1 MKETKEPREPSEPL
15 EPTTRSAPSSGF
27 AALWSPDGATRT
39 FTPGS
44 TGEPADLPFLFS
56 SNQRFGPYVIVRPLG
71 KGGMGQVYEADEIE
85 SGRRVAVKILSRGI
99 GEEEELERFL
109 REGQLAASLSH
120 PNCVYVFGTSE
131 VQGFPVIAMELV
143 PEGTLKDRVAGA
155 PMSMAAAVDAILQVV
170 TGLEAAASIGIL
182 HRDVKPSNC
191 FVHRDGRVLV
201 GDFGLSVAASAH
213 APGERATGTIL
224 GTPGFAS
231 PEQLRGDAL
240 DVRSDIYSVGATLFY
255 LLTGRAPFDDR
266 STTALLAKVAA
277 EPPPALDLLRPELP
291 RRLAQIVARCLS
303 KDRKDR
309 FDSYRSL
316 RIVLEP
322 FGSSRVVRGPLWRR
336 LVAGAVDNYLT
347 SLPALPLVIVLSLQ
361 PLSPSHP
368 LHALA
373 VAVALV
379 ASRVIY
385 YGLLEGALGAGV
397 GKAMMGLR
405 VVNTE
410 QVTPGLTRAALR
422 ALMFAGASQAIVQAI
437 TWPVV
442 RREPDVAVGLLNTVT
457 TSAYLIALF
466 CTARPSNGWAA
477 LHDRWSRTRVVRKR
491 VRVEARASATIQ
503 ATEAAPIAG
512 DIRVGPYVLPSGT
525 EARVDAP
532 RLVTGYDDRLRR
544 RVWIHLLPPGAP
556 SLGALRRDIDR
567 PARTRWLAGRRGATE
582 SWDAY
587 EAIDGRPLRDAVST
601 PQRWSRV
608 RHWLDDLVREL
619 TAGLADGSLPRLH
632 PDRVWIGRDDRA
644 RLVEWTNAGAG
655 PIVEPS
661 ESDDPTLASVQHLL
675 YAVAVAALLGIPP
688 DGARKVEP
696 STPLPRAA
704 RGMLLKLRDAK
715 FSSSDAL
722 LAALGAALASPAHL
736 SRIKRA
742 GQIAVSAAF
751 PVAITVITVIE
762 ELGKSGKPSTQSTG
776 LFFSALAVY
785 AGTFTIPMLFNAIGA
800 LVTGSGFTFRP
811 FGAMLVN
818 ARGKRASRVRALW
831 RAVVTWAPV
840 VLTLA
845 LFVFERGGLRPFVF
859 ALQCVL
865 MLGMACAAAWAIARP
880 SRSIQDRLSGTWIVP
895 R

>member
-1 MKETKEPREPSEPL
+1 MKEPEPKEPPAPPL
-15 EPTTRSAPSSGF
+15 EPTTRSTTSSGF
-27 AALWSPDGATRT
+27 AALWSPDDATRT

-44 TGEPADLPFLFS
+44 TGEPVDLPFLFA

-143 PEGTLKDRVAGA
+143 PEGTLKDRVAGG
-155 PMSMAAAVDAILQVV
+155 PMTMAAAVDAILQVI

-201 GDFGLSVAASAH
+201 GDFGLSVSASAH

-266 STTALLAKVAA
+266 STTALIAKVAA

-303 KDRKDR
+303 KDREDR
-309 FDSYRSL
+309 FDRYRAL
-316 RIVLEP
+316 RTALEP
-322 FGSSRVVRGPLWRR
+322 FGASRVARAPLWRR
-336 LVAGAVDNYLT
+336 FAAGGMDNYLT
-347 SLPALPLVIVLSLQ
+347 TLPALLVVILLSLQ

-368 LHALA
+368 VHALVLA
-373 VAVALV
+373 VTLV

-385 YGLLEGALGAGV
+385 YGLLEGVAGAGL
-397 GKAMMGLR
+397 GKAIMGLR

-410 QVTPGLTRAALR
+410 QVTPGVPAAALR

-442 RREPDVAVGLLNTVT
+442 RRVPDVAVGFLNTIT
-457 TSAYLIALF
+457 TVAYLIVLF

-491 VRVEARASATIQ
+491 VRAEARASATMQ
-503 ATEAAPIAG
+503 ATEAVPIVG
-512 DIRVGPYVLPSGT
+512 DVRVGPYVLPSGT
-525 EARVDAP
+525 AAD
-532 RLVTGYDDRLRR
+532 VTTPHLAMGYDDRLRR
-544 RVWIHLLPPGAP
+544 RVWIHLLPAGSPP
-556 SLGALRRDIDR
+556 LGALRRDLDR
-567 PARTRWLAGRRGATE
+567 PARTRWLAGSRRAAE

-587 EAIDGRPLRDAVST
+587 EAVDGQSLRDVTSA
-601 PQRWSRV
+601 PHRWSRV
-608 RHWLDDLVREL
+608 RHWLDDLAREL

-655 PIVEPS
+655 PVVEPS
-661 ESDDPTLASVQHLL
+661 ESDAPTLASVQHLL
-675 YAVAVAALLGIPP
+675 YAAAVAALLGIPP

-704 RGMLLKLRDAK
+704 RDVLLKLRDAK
-715 FSSSDAL
+715 FASPDAL
-722 LAALGAALASPAHL
+722 LTGLGTALASPAYM
-736 SRIKRA
+736 SRLARA
-742 GQIAVSAAF
+742 GQIAVTAAF
-751 PVAITVITVIE
+751 PIVITVITLIAEV
-762 ELGKSGKPSTQSTG
+762 GKADKPTAESSG
-776 LFFSALAVY
+776 LLFSALAVC
-785 AGTFTIPMLFNAIGA
+785 AGTFTIPMILNAIGA
-800 LVTGSGFTFRP
+800 VVTGSGFTFQP

-818 ARGKRASRVRALW
+818 KRGKRASRVRALW
-831 RAVVTWAPV
+831 RATVTWTPV

-845 LFVFERGGLRPFVF
+845 LFVFERGGVRPFVF
-859 ALQCVL
+859 ALQYAL
-865 MLGMACAAAWAIARP
+865 MLGMAGAAAWAIIRP
-880 SRSIQDRLSGTWIVP
+880 SRSIQDRLAGTWIVP